1 MTETELKQAYAASVA
16 AKINPEAVFIPLDIL
31 NKARK
36 NYVLTKVID
45 EINTLARMEHQRF
58 KESEAAGAYKTAFN
72 ALQRAKIA
80 ANQTTNTEG
89 NKP

>member
-45 EINTLARMEHQRF
+45 E
-58 KESEAAGAYKTAFN
+58 
-72 ALQRAKIA
+72 
-80 ANQTTNTEG
+80 
-89 NKP
+89 